1 MMRSLGERERRVR
14 FAWEQFVGGS
24 NKVEGVPAPI
34 LLSWYR
40 CRDVYGVDPLRTHA
54 PASLGPST
62 IAPSRHSVLTQLGG
76 IAAVLAERA
85 DGAVTTVTDAGGRIL
100 GTWGVGVAH
109 RHAVDSHLAP
119 LFTWSE
125 SATGTN
131 GMGTALDSAYPVSV
145 RGPEHWCEGLHDWAC
160 HGVALVDPVKAEP
173 IAALNISFWRQD
185 VSPTTCARM
194 EQAVAPLCALLE
206 QQALREGAELVKAF
220 FEAERALDR
229 RVPVLV
235 VDAGGG
241 VVAANAGAG
250 ALGAIPSTVPALQT
264 RSRSRAVAL
273 SLRSVIREASSHAA
287 VEPDWL
293 GQCQLNLAGQEMVFE
308 VRPILSRNEL
318 IGLLLIAV
326 DDASGDLPPAAH
338 EATSAVRHSVIGLCD
353 SRMVILGPSEI
364 RYAEA
369 DQHTVWLVTDR
380 GRLRALTRGLDN
392 LERELRPFGFVRVHR
407 GFLVNA
413 RRVREVEQGLSKGTL
428 TVSTQH
434 HGREAIPVARR
445 HVASLRTAL
454 GI

>member
-1 MMRSLGERERRVR
+1 M
-14 FAWEQFVGGS
+14 
-24 NKVEGVPAPI
+24 PTPI

-40 CRDVYGVDPLRTHA
+40 CRDVYGVDPLHTSP
-54 PASLGPST
+54 PAAIGLST
-62 IAPSRHSVLTQLGG
+62 TAPSRHSALTQLGG
-76 IAAVLAERA
+76 IAAVLADRT

-109 RHAVDSHLAP
+109 RRATESHLAP

-145 RGPEHWCEGLHDWAC
+145 RGPEHWCESLHDWTC

-185 VSPTTCARM
+185 VSPATCAHM
-194 EQAVAPLCALLE
+194 EQAVAALRAALE
-206 QQALREGAELVKAF
+206 QQALREGTELAKAF
-220 FEAERALDR
+220 FEAEQAVDR
-229 RVPVLV
+229 RVPILA
-235 VDAGGG
+235 VDVGGS
-241 VVAANAGAG
+241 VVAANDRAEVLA
-250 ALGAIPSTVPALQT
+250 AIPSTGPALQT
-264 RSRSRAVAL
+264 RSRSRTVAL
-273 SLRSVIREASSHAA
+273 SLRSVIREASTQAA
-287 VEPDWL
+287 VDPKWL
-293 GQCQLNLAGQEMVFE
+293 GQCQLNLPDQHLVFE
-308 VRPILSRNEL
+308 VRPILSGDEL
-318 IGLLLIAV
+318 LGLLLIAL
-326 DDASGDLPPAAH
+326 DAAAGDLPPAAS
-338 EATSAVRHSVIGLCD
+338 EATSVVRHSVIGLCD
-353 SRMVILGPSEI
+353 NRMIILGPSEI

-392 LERELRPFGFVRVHR
+392 LERELQPLGFVRVHR
-407 GFLVNA
+407 GYLVNV

-445 HVASLRTAL
+445 HVPSLRAAL